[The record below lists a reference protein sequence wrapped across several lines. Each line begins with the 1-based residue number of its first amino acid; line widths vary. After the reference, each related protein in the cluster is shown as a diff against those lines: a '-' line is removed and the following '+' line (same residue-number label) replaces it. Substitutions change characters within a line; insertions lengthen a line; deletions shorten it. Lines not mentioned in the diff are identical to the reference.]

1 MYYDSDMHYDSYS
14 DMREMYAERIRE
26 WEKQN
31 NYNIVCSVPEG
42 DSCIVSVC
50 VPATNWWKPG

>member
-1 MYYDSDMHYDSYS
+1 MYYDSYS
-14 DMREMYAERIRE
+14 VMRELCAMRIRE
-26 WEKQN
+26 YEKQN
-31 NYNIVCSVPEG
+31 NYERNIVCSVPER